1 MLVLGID
8 TSWKHG
14 SLALLRDA
22 DLLGSAPLE
31 GGLFSAQLVP
41 QIARLLA
48 EHKLKKTDLD
58 GFSVVSG
65 PGSFTGLRVGLA
77 AVKGLAEALH
87 KPIAATT
94 VLEAMALGSGHDGG
108 IAAVLDAGR
117 GEIFVGEYQLRREG
131 ETLQATS
138 LREAVFSRE
147 EAAKEVAGKK
157 VICCEQPV
165 AELLR
170 AGKFEVI
177 ERPRP
182 DSVAI
187 ARIGMEKIAR
197 GMTVSPGQL
206 DADYI
211 RRSDAEIVSAP
222 KP

>member
-1 MLVLGID
+1 MLVLGVD

-14 SLALLRDA
+14 SIALVRDEQV
-22 DLLGSAPLE
+22 LGSAPLE
-31 GGLFSAQLVP
+31 GGMFSAQLVP

-48 EHKLKKTDLD
+48 DHKLNKSDLE

-77 AVKGLAEALH
+77 AVKGLAEVLH

-94 VLEAMALGSGHDGG
+94 VLEAMAVGYRKEGK
-108 IAAVLDAGR
+108 IASALDAGR
-117 GEIFVGEYQLRREG
+117 GEVFVGEYEIELTGKTAGAKAKRQRVMSQADAVAALRG
-131 ETLQATS
+131 AH
-138 LREAVFSRE
+138 
-147 EAAKEVAGKK
+147 
-157 VICCEQPV
+157 VICCEPPI

-170 AGKFEVI
+170 EGGAKVI

-182 DSVAI
+182 DSVAV
-187 ARIGMEKIAR
+187 ARIGAEKLAR
-197 GMTVSPGQL
+197 GEAVTPEQL

-211 RRSDAEIVSAP
+211 RRSDAEIFSAP